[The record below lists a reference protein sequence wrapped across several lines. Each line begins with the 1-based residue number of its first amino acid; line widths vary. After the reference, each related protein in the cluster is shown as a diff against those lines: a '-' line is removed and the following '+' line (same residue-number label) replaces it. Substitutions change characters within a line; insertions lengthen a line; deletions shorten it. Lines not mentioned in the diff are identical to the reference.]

1 MCYITLDSYFLL
13 FILHIL
19 LFNRCVIINH
29 IETCLDLFFKKNKSI
44 LHVLVSKK
52 ISAKFW
58 PNFAKFG
65 NFGGGRNFCDNEI
78 KNLASDNDGK
88 QLFSSRSSKLEW
100 EFHTFHR

>member
-1 MCYITLDSYFLL
+1 MCYITLNSLNSYFLL

-29 IETCLDLFFKKNKSI
+29 IDTCVYLIFLKNKSI

-52 ISAKFW
+52 ISEKFR

-78 KNLASDNDGK
+78 KNLGPTYGGWTIEDP
-88 QLFSSRSSKLEW
+88 
-100 EFHTFHR
+100 T